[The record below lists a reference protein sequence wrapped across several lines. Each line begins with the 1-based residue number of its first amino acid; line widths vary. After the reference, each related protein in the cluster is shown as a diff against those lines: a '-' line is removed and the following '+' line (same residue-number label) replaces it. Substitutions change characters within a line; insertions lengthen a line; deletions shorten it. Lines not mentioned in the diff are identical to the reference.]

1 MAALTPAYISASPAK
16 LKNGKTCELVRELT
30 KVSEECFLEPE
41 CGEECRTEQEKKCST
56 VQEQQCRTVQE
67 EQCNTIQVSQAH
79 NFYIHSDISDS
90 EPKACNASLLNNY
103 FTSIVEHE
111 NNIAQLFP

>member
-1 MAALTPAYISASPAK
+1 M
-16 LKNGKTCELVRELT
+16 
-30 KVSEECFLEPE
+30 SEECFLEPE